1 MREIVLDTETTGISP
16 YDGHKVIEIGCLEL
30 LNYQPTGQKFHCYLN
45 PSREVPQEAFKIHGI
60 STAFLKDK
68 PLFKDVAGDFL
79 SFIQDSRLIIHN
91 AKFDLAFLNHELKSV
106 QKKPIEDAKAFCTFR
121 YARQKFPGEKAS
133 LNELCKKFKIDISER
148 TLHGALLDSMLLA
161 KLYAKLFQVEQK
173 NLTLSSKSL
182 EIVKTSE
189 KEIFTRTLPNYK
201 LTQDEIDA
209 HKEFLKENLKKN
221 LWSY

>member
-30 LNYQPTGQKFHCYLN
+30 VNYQPTGQKFHCYLN

-68 PLFKDVAGDFL
+68 PLFKDVASDFL

-91 AKFDLAFLNHELKSV
+91 AKFDLAFLNYELKNV

-148 TLHGALLDSMLLA
+148 TLHGALLDSLLLA

-173 NLTLSSKSL
+173 NLTLSSMQSFQNAKVL
-182 EIVKTSE
+182 E
-189 KEIFTRTLPNYK
+189 KEIFTRNLPNYE
-201 LTQDEIDA
+201 LTENEITA
-209 HKEFLKENLKKN
+209 HKEFLKDNLKKS
-221 LWSY
+221 LW